1 MQPPVTQHRRHDI
14 DALRA
19 LAFALLILYHGC
31 MLYVAGEDWGWHL
44 KSTHLAEW
52 LQVPMLFVNRW
63 RMDLIF
69 LISGL
74 SVHFLLRGAPTG
86 RFIAQRSWRLL
97 LPLVFGCLVI
107 VPVQPYVQGIANG
120 VVEPG
125 YLQFLG
131 DYFGHR
137 QWPKDAFDGW
147 EHSFTWNHLWYLI
160 YLWCYTMV
168 FAALLPLLRRL
179 PNPFSHLRG
188 GWLLVLPALPLL
200 LYTFTLQPLFD
211 ETGDLIHDWYR
222 HAVYFTVFLY
232 GWWLGS
238 ATGVW
243 DELVRLRRHAL
254 VAALVLVTAYLS
266 MVFGLPDDAPEWM
279 GVIGRTL
286 RNLYIW
292 MALCAI
298 LGWSKAC
305 LDKPFRWLPWAT
317 EAVYPWYV
325 LHQSL
330 ILLIAY
336 WLLPLH
342 LGPVLEP
349 VLVFAGTI
357 AGCWLLHELVIRRVP
372 WLRPCFGLK
381 PRQRVQPLTG
391 QFNAPQRAGAA
402 GA

>member
-1 MQPPVTQHRRHDI
+1 
-14 DALRA
+14 
-19 LAFALLILYHGC
+19 
-31 MLYVAGEDWGWHL
+31 
-44 KSTHLAEW
+44 
-52 LQVPMLFVNRW
+52 
-63 RMDLIF
+63 
-69 LISGL
+69 
-74 SVHFLLRGAPTG
+74 
-86 RFIAQRSWRLL
+86 
-97 LPLVFGCLVI
+97 
-107 VPVQPYVQGIANG
+107 
-120 VVEPG
+120 
-125 YLQFLG
+125 
-131 DYFGHR
+131 
-137 QWPKDAFDGW
+137 
-147 EHSFTWNHLWYLI
+147 
-160 YLWCYTMV
+160 
-168 FAALLPLLRRL
+168 
-179 PNPFSHLRG
+179 
-188 GWLLVLPALPLL
+188 VLPALPLL

-211 ETGDLIHDWYR
+211 DTGDLIHDWYR

-238 ATGVW
+238 ANGVW

-330 ILLIAY
+330 ILLVAY
-336 WLLPLH
+336 WLLPLQ

-381 PRQRVQPLTG
+381 PRQHVQPLTG